1 MHHFLSPFALSFVP
15 MLVLILAG
23 CGPDRELLRET
34 KFSQP
39 LRDKVASLEQADSTA
54 PLSVRGT
61 CTTKIDGMMYSG
73 IAGAGA
79 ENVIMEGDHFTAE
92 VSSAD
97 VFDLANLEF
106 ITKLELGQ
114 KKKGKK

>member
-1 MHHFLSPFALSFVP
+1 MRIVLSPLFVSFVV
-15 MLVLILAG
+15 MAVLFLAG
-23 CGPDRELLRET
+23 CGPDKELLRET

-39 LRDKVASLEQADSTA
+39 LRDNVASLEQADSTA
-54 PLSVRGT
+54 LLSVKGT

-73 IAGAGA
+73 IVGAGA
-79 ENVIMEGDHFTAE
+79 ENVIMEGNHFTAE

-106 ITKLELGQ
+106 VTKLELGER
-114 KKKGKK
+114 KKGKK